1 MSDLRETAT
10 LVTLGG
16 TTRLTARI
24 ANGSTVEISIR
35 VGAERATALRAQT
48 SPEGELLG
56 VSARSWALSGPEP
69 ELARTVRNALNAASA
84 LQEA

>member
-1 MSDLRETAT
+1 MSDLLESST

-16 TTRLTARI
+16 TTCLTARLHD
-24 ANGSTVEISIR
+24 GSTVEISMC
-35 VGAERATALRAQT
+35 VGPERATALRAQT
-48 SPEGELLG
+48 SPGGELLG

-69 ELARTVRNALNAASA
+69 ELASTVRKALKAASA